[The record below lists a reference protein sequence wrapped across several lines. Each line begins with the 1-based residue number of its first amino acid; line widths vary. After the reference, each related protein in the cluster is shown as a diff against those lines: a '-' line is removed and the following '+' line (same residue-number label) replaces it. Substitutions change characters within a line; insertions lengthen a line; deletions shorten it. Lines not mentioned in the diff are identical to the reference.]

1 MNLYIIFDFFHL
13 ERNFCVKTCRRLQE
27 FFSFSLQFPRVRDTS
42 FTGVTVEECRLLL
55 SGMDSHV
62 LSILGYLINNVVM
75 RPRELA
81 VT

>member
-13 ERNFCVKTCRRLQE
+13 ERNFCENLSKATRI
-27 FFSFSLQFPRVRDTS
+27 FSFSLQFPRVRDTS

-62 LSILGYLINNVVM
+62 LSILGYLINIM
-75 RPRELA
+75 LL
-81 VT
+81 